1 MAVGNGEMRP
11 INLGKLVRVN
21 CKEQQASKNTAKK
34 TASDMRVFER
44 YCKTINEER
53 AIETTPVEEL
63 DVLLGKDVP
72 KLNGDNYEPDSLTA
86 FQRSINRHIQLK
98 RSDIDNIKDRSFA
111 TSRAILAAKR
121 KLLRKVQNQML
132 PRPSP

>member
-1 MAVGNGEMRP
+1 M
-11 INLGKLVRVN
+11 
-21 CKEQQASKNTAKK
+21 
-34 TASDMRVFER
+34 
-44 YCKTINEER
+44 
-53 AIETTPVEEL
+53 EEL

-132 PRPSP
+132 PRPCP